1 MKVVGIVIFLSG
13 LFFILFSFFYEAGSS
28 SSTVTWVPWIGLLVL
43 VTGGISYFKARKEDT
58 LM

>member
-13 LFFILFSFFYEAGSS
+13 LFFILFSFFYEPSSS
-28 SSTVTWVPWIGLLVL
+28 SSTVSWVPWIGLVVL
-43 VTGGISYFKARKEDT
+43 ITGGVSYFKARKEDT